1 MKFSSGGRNVDKIQ
15 KLADYIDQSHSM
27 VAITGAGI
35 SLAGG
40 GITYSQLSRTV
51 RSGSGG
57 FGNDEFLRSYVKA
70 MHNYKPSFSHYAL
83 RDLEAAGKLA
93 GIITTNEDC
102 MHTMAGSKNVAE
114 IQGGFQI
121 NRCSKCGRHYDGYE
135 IWNQEEL
142 PKCES
147 CGGSILPWELY
158 SHISLWDED
167 VQKAREWISGAD
179 LILVIGTNGYYGS
192 AYWDY
197 RRRDAVII
205 QINPGHTGF
214 DSVAALNIREACDDV
229 FHKLIERWSGNGR
242 TGSDEGT
249 I

>member
-1 MKFSSGGRNVDKIQ
+1 MLMRFARGNQNIDKIQ
-15 KLADYIDQSHSM
+15 QLADYIDQSHCM

-40 GITYSQLSRTV
+40 GITYSQLSKTV
-51 RSGSGG
+51 RASGG
-57 FGNDEFLRSYVKA
+57 FDSDDFLRSYVKA
-70 MHNYKPSFSHYAL
+70 MHSYKPSFSHYAL
-83 RDLEAAGKLA
+83 RDLEAGGKLT

-121 NRCSKCGRHYDGYE
+121 NRCSECGRHYDGYE
-135 IWNQEEL
+135 IWEQEEL
-142 PKCES
+142 PRCES
-147 CGGSILPWELY
+147 CGGRILPWELF
-158 SHISLWDED
+158 SHISLWDEG

-192 AYWDY
+192 AYWGY
-197 RRRDAVII
+197 RRDDAVIV

-214 DSVAALNIREACDDV
+214 DRIADLNIREACDDV
-229 FHKLIERWSGNGR
+229 FHKLIERWQGNG
-242 TGSDEGT
+242 
-249 I
+249 